1 MKSKIHYILN
11 LLFSIRGYK
20 LLKIVETFPVET
32 SESNIQIIKKVK
44 PFTMTSELRIL
55 SLLNSVEYIIDQ
67 KLQGDFVECGVWA
80 GGSVMAIA
88 LKLQELG
95 IEDRKIWLYDT
106 FEGMTEP
113 GSVDWK
119 IATGVAAKTLLL
131 DSNKTS
137 GSTIWAISSLEEVKS
152 NLKTTGYDMKCFEF
166 VVGPVEETLL
176 YKIPSQISLLRL
188 DTDWYQSTKTELE
201 ILWQKVVR
209 SGVLIID
216 DYGHWS
222 GAKKAVDEFFQ
233 NQKLKSMLIPID
245 DTGRI
250 SVKR

>member
-1 MKSKIHYILN
+1 MRSKIYNILN
-11 LLFSIRGYK
+11 LLLGTRGYM
-20 LLKIVETFPVET
+20 LLKVVQTLPVET

-67 KLQGDFVECGVWA
+67 KIQGDFVECGVWA

-88 LKLQELG
+88 LKLHELG
-95 IEDRKIWLYDT
+95 INDRKIWLYDT

-113 GSVDWK
+113 ETIDKK
-119 IATGVAAKTLLL
+119 IKTGVAAKTLLL
-131 DSNKTS
+131 ASNKAS
-137 GSTIWAISSLEEVKS
+137 GSTIWAVSSLDEVKS
-152 NLKTTGYDMKCFEF
+152 NLKTTGYDMNCFEF

-176 YKIPSQISLLRL
+176 NKIPSQISILRL
-188 DTDWYQSTKTELE
+188 DTDWYKSTKIELE
-201 ILWQKVVR
+201 ILWDKLVE
-209 SGVLIID
+209 SGVLIVD

-233 NQKLKSMLIPID
+233 NQKTKGMLIPID

-250 SVKR
+250 AIKR